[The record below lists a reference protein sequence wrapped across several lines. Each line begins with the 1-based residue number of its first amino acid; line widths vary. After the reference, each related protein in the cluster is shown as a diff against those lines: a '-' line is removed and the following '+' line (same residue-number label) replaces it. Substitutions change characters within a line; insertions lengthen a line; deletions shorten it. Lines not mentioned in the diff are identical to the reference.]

1 MSQVEAPRP
10 QSLQDALGSE
20 REGLILVDGDGRILF
35 WNRTAQEA
43 LGGVGRELPV
53 YLNELPAS
61 RDLPRPVEWASDAA
75 PDSAVPERIRQ
86 ILDGVWAVCIPVVE
100 ADPVRLQAMVAA
112 EQMAAVGQLAAT
124 VALEIGGPNTSI
136 QVAADHLLESKC
148 APGTEEEEELR
159 SILTQTERITRLTR
173 QLIALAEPGRARLEP
188 VSLNDVTASALELF
202 ENSFSDEGIV
212 IERELDPNDVMV
224 WADRNQL
231 LQAVV
236 NLLLNARSVLREW
249 ERERRVTVRT
259 DSDASRGYLYV
270 TDSGPGVPD
279 DQAFRIFLP
288 FVSTTG
294 GTGMGLYLT
303 RQILQEQGGGIR
315 VKSNDAP
322 GATFTVDLEKVDDD

>member
-1 MSQVEAPRP
+1 MK
-10 QSLQDALGSE
+10 LGSE
-20 REGLILVDGDGRILF
+20 QEGMILVDRDDRILF

-53 YLNELPAS
+53 YLNELPAWH
-61 RDLPRPVEWASDAA
+61 DLPRPVEWVSEAA
-75 PDSAVPERIRQ
+75 PDPDVPERIRQ
-86 ILDGVWAVCIPVVE
+86 IADEVWAVCIPVVE
-100 ADPVRLQAMVAA
+100 ADPERLQSMVAA

-136 QVAADHLLESKC
+136 QVAIDHLLETKC
-148 APGTEEEEELR
+148 APGTEEEEDLR
-159 SILTQTERITRLTR
+159 RILSQTERITRLTR
-173 QLIALAEPGRARLEP
+173 QLIALAEPGRAKLEP
-188 VSLNDVTASALELF
+188 VSLNDLTISALELF
-202 ENSFSDEGIV
+202 ESSFSDEGIV
-212 IERELDPNDVMV
+212 IERELDSNDVMV

-249 ERERRVTVRT
+249 EGEKRVTVRT
-259 DSDASRGYLYV
+259 DSDAGRGYLHV

-322 GATFTVDLEKVDDD
+322 GATFTLNLEKVHDD